1 MGKELLGE
9 YRAERYFTQKKEFEQ
24 KYGENSIQFVV

>member
-9 YRAERYFTQKKEFEQ
+9 YRAEGYFRQKREFEQ
-24 KYGENSIQFVV
+24 KYGENSI